1 MGDTSTQP
9 DLSTVRRSYEGFRA
23 RLYDVIVRPVSAGY
37 RALAVERLALRPGET
52 VIDLGCGTGLSL
64 PLLAVAVGEQGRVIG
79 LDASPD
85 MLALSRRRIEAGGS
99 RKIEKIE
106 LVEGFAQQYRPQRLV
121 DAVFAC
127 NVNQLVA
134 SREVMEQALSWL
146 RPGGRIVA
154 AGGKGGSGLGGL
166 AVTIFVY
173 ATVCLFQRERTAA
186 KWILH
191 PRPWFVLEELL
202 PSLEV
207 ETLRG
212 GTTFIARGVKNQR
225 SGGL

>member
-9 DLSTVRRSYEGFRA
+9 DLSVVRRSYEGFRA
-23 RLYDVIVRPVSAGY
+23 RLFDLVVRPVSASY
-37 RALAVERLALRPGET
+37 RPVAVERLALRPGEN

-64 PLLAVAVGEQGRVIG
+64 PLLAPLVGEQGRVIG

-85 MLALSRRRIEAGGS
+85 MLALARRRVEAGGWPF
-99 RKIEKIE
+99 RGRVE
-106 LVEGFAQQYRPQRLV
+106 LVEAFAHQFRPERPV
-121 DAVFAC
+121 DAVLAC
-127 NVNQLVA
+127 NVNQLIA

-154 AGGKGGSGLGGL
+154 AGGKGGRGLGGV
-166 AVTIFVY
+166 AVAVFVY
-173 ATVCLFQRERTAA
+173 TTVWLFQRERTAA
-186 KWILH
+186 RWILH

-207 ETLRG
+207 EKLRG
-212 GTTFIARGVKNQR
+212 GTTFIALGVKTQ
-225 SGGL
+225 

>member
-9 DLSTVRRSYEGFRA
+9 DLSVVRRSYQGFRA
-23 RLYDVIVRPVSAGY
+23 RFYDLFARPVSAPY
-37 RALAVERLALRPGET
+37 RPLAVERLALRPGET

-64 PLLAVAVGEQGRVIG
+64 PLLAPRVGEQGRVIG

-85 MLALSRRRIEAGGS
+85 MLALSRRRIEVGGW
-99 RKIEKIE
+99 RNVE
-106 LVEGFAQQYRPQRLV
+106 LVEAFAHEFRPDRPV
-121 DAVFAC
+121 DAILAC
-127 NVNQLVA
+127 NVNQLIA

-154 AGGKGGSGLGGL
+154 AGGKGGHGLGGL
-166 AVTIFVY
+166 AVVVFVY
-173 ATVCLFQRERTAA
+173 TSVWLFQRERTAA
-186 KWILH
+186 RWILH

-207 ETLRG
+207 QTLRG
-212 GTTFIARGVKNQR
+212 DTTFIARGVK
-225 SGGL
+225 GE

>member
-9 DLSTVRRSYEGFRA
+9 DLSVVRRSFEGFRA

-37 RALAVERLALRPGET
+37 RALAVERLALQPGET

-64 PLLAVAVGEQGRVIG
+64 PLLAAAVGEQGRVIG

-85 MLALSRRRIEAGGS
+85 MLALARRRIEAGG
-99 RKIEKIE
+99 RRNVG
-106 LVEGFAQQYRPQRLV
+106 LVEGFAHQFRPERPV
-121 DAVFAC
+121 DAILAC
-127 NVNQLVA
+127 NVNQLIA

-154 AGGKGGSGLGGL
+154 AGGKGGRGAGGL
-166 AVTIFVY
+166 AVAAFVY

-191 PRPWFVLEELL
+191 PRPWFVLEQLL

-207 ETLRG
+207 WTLRG
-212 GTTFIARGVKNQR
+212 GTTFIARGVK
-225 SGGL
+225 S

>member
-9 DLSTVRRSYEGFRA
+9 DLSVVRHSYDGFRA
-23 RLYDVIVRPVSAGY
+23 RFYDVIVRPVSVGY

-64 PLLAVAVGEQGRVIG
+64 PLLASGVGEKGRVIG

-85 MLALSRRRIEAGGS
+85 MLALSRRRIEAGGW
-99 RKIEKIE
+99 RNIE
-106 LVEGFAQQYRPQRLV
+106 LVEGFAHQFRPQRSV

-154 AGGKGGSGLGGL
+154 AGGRGGRGLGGL
-166 AVTIFVY
+166 AVTVFVY

-191 PRPWFVLEELL
+191 PRPWFVLKELL

-212 GTTFIARGVKNQR
+212 GTTFITRGIKNQR
-225 SGGL
+225 SGNL